1 MFRPL
6 QPSPPEMPHNGSM
19 KVAAVVLA
27 AGSSS
32 RFGQPKQLAIF
43 RGEPFVRRVVAAA
56 NDAGCAPI
64 VVVLGADA
72 AQITAALAGL
82 SVSIAEHP
90 NWSNGLGSSIAVG
103 VEHAANITADLDAVI
118 LLTCDQP
125 FVNAAELRQLV
136 QLHLE
141 TGKPIVASAYAG
153 TLGIPALFD
162 RSCSAELLQLK
173 GDSGAKGI
181 ILARRPDV
189 ATFNFPAAATDI
201 DTAADYEKVRDDED
215 RVQKECKV
223 KHDNS
228 PVNAPSSL

>member
-1 MFRPL
+1 
-6 QPSPPEMPHNGSM
+6 M
-19 KVAAVVLA
+19 KVAAAVLA
-27 AGSSS
+27 AGGST

-64 VVVLGADA
+64 VVVVGPNA
-72 AQITAALAGL
+72 AQITSELAGL
-82 SVSIAEHP
+82 PVSTAKHP

-103 VEHAANITADLDAVI
+103 VQHAANITADLDAVI

-125 FVNAAELRQLV
+125 FVTAAALRHLI

-162 RSCSAELLQLK
+162 RSCFSDLLQLT

-181 ILARRPDV
+181 MLRHRHNV
-189 ATFNFPAAATDI
+189 APFNFPAAAIDI
-201 DTAADYEKVRDDED
+201 DTVADYEKLRDGED
-215 RVQKECKV
+215 RVRKECKA
-223 KHDNS
+223 KRNNP
-228 PVNAPSSL
+228 PVNAPSRVR